1 MSQRQGTLQKV
12 SAFLSN
18 PFPHLIFLLIEMIK
32 FIMEN
37 LMGKSTSQIF
47 NAFFRQIAL
56 RWIFGIAHDMDMR
69 MVTFV
74 MKSTIPNQ
82 IFRLD
87 PYFFCHCQRF
97 LHDQISP
104 HLCIIIAQSL
114 GILSFQRN
122 HKVPD
127 ASLIFR
133 RLLLDFSQINL
144 FISVIPQG
152 MSLLCE
158 LCPRAFG

>member
-1 MSQRQGTLQKV
+1 MLQRQGTLQKV
-12 SAFLSN
+12 SAFLPN
-18 PFPHLIFLLIEMIK
+18 PFPHLVFLLIEMIK

-37 LMGKSTSQIF
+37 LMSKGTSQIF

-56 RWIFGIAHDMDMR
+56 LWVFGIAHDMDMW
-69 MVTFV
+69 MMPFV

-87 PYFFCHCQRF
+87 PHFFCHCQRF
-97 LHDQISP
+97 LCDQISP
-104 HLCIIIAQSL
+104 YLCMIIAQSL

-127 ASLIFR
+127 APLIFHCF
-133 RLLLDFSQINL
+133 LLNF
-144 FISVIPQG
+144 P
-152 MSLLCE
+152 
-158 LCPRAFG
+158 